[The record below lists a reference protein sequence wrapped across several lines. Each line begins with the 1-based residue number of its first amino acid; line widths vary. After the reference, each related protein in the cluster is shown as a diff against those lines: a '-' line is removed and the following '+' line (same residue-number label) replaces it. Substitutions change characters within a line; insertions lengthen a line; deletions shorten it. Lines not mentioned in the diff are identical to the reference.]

1 MIDVQNVSM
10 RFNLGIEKNNS
21 LKQMAV
27 DLFSKSAREK
37 RKMHKKENEFWALQ
51 DVKKVRWLDL
61 SDQMEQGNLHF

>member
-37 RKMHKKENEFWALQ
+37 RKMQQKRK
-51 DVKKVRWLDL
+51 
-61 SDQMEQGNLHF
+61 